1 MGRLMAGMSL
11 LRIISSLLR
20 NRKCIGL
27 LLIGWMVLSCSGP
40 SLRGERARG
49 IYHRVKS
56 GETLYMIAKAYQVN
70 LQDLAEINNIDNPA
84 QIAVDSVI
92 FIPDAHQV
100 LDDVLTA
107 SRSPGGT
114 GGTSTPGAAVAEPEA
129 PPPAASRKESPKKT
143 AAPVREG
150 RGERSP
156 AEAIAKDRAALSR
169 AADRDMASRRVSEK
183 GVGAEEEERAARKR
197 EDDGTVREVHPDKKR
212 FIWPVPGKVVAKFG
226 PESIMA
232 DYNGKKVETAKI
244 MNNSIKI
251 AAAAGTP
258 VVAAAAGKV
267 IYSMMLERFGN
278 TIIIEHDDDFK
289 TVYYDLGKRLVETPH
304 QVKKGEA
311 IATMGE
317 GRDVKGESLMNFEIR
332 QKNKPRDPLFF
343 LP

>member
-1 MGRLMAGMSL
+1 MAEMSL
-11 LRIISSLLR
+11 LRIFSSLLH
-20 NRKCIGL
+20 NRKCFGV
-27 LLIGWMVLSCSGP
+27 LLIAWMVLSCSGP
-40 SLRGERARG
+40 SLRGDRSRG

-56 GETLYMIAKAYQVN
+56 GETLYMIAKAYHVS
-70 LQDLAEINNIDNPA
+70 LQDLAEINNIDNPG

-92 FIPDAHQV
+92 FIPDANQV

-107 SRSPGGT
+107 SRSQGVPGGT
-114 GGTSTPGAAVAEPEA
+114 SAAGAPVAEPEA
-129 PPPAASRKESPKKT
+129 APPPAVSRKESPKKT

-150 RGERSP
+150 RGDRPP
-156 AEAIAKDRAALSR
+156 AEAMAKDRAALSR

-183 GVGAEEEERAARKR
+183 AVGAEEEERAVRKR
-197 EDDGTVREVHPDKKR
+197 EDDGTAREAPLDRKR
-212 FIWPVPGKVVAKFG
+212 FIWPVPGKVVTKFG

-258 VVAAAAGKV
+258 VVAAAAGRV

-304 QVKKGEA
+304 QVKKGET

-332 QKNKPRDPLFF
+332 HRNKPRNPLLF